1 MYYGYTGTILR
12 VNLTHG
18 KLQKNRSISKW
29 QKNLSVDAA

>member
-18 KLQKNRSISKW
+18 EVTKEASISKW